1 MQAIL
6 YFRNSIL
13 STSWLN
19 LTEEMYGSKKVI
31 NNNIIKSTNDDGQD
45 ILVMGK
51 GIGFKKAIGDEID
64 AQSIEQI
71 YTSHTDVTTNKL
83 TQLLSN
89 VRLEHLQVAN
99 EIIGFA
105 KVSLGKKLNENIYLT
120 LTDHIDY
127 AIERHAGGL
136 PVSNA
141 LLWEIKRFYNHE
153 YLIGKEALSMI
164 QNRLGVSLP
173 EDEAGFIALHI
184 VNAELDLSQVN
195 QVSEMMKIIQTIV
208 NIVKYH
214 YKTDLDEYTLHYE
227 RFITHLKFFV
237 QRLFSGVELDKD
249 KDEGFLF
256 MLKDKYQAE
265 YLCALKIREY
275 IAKEFDRELKED
287 EMIYL
292 TIHIRRI
299 TNN

>member
-1 MQAIL
+1 M
-6 YFRNSIL
+6 
-13 STSWLN
+13 
-19 LTEEMYGSKKVI
+19 EVKKVI
-31 NNNIIKSTNDDGQD
+31 NNNIIKSLDADGLEV
-45 ILVMGK
+45 LVMGK
-51 GIGFKKAIGDEID
+51 GIGFKKNIGDVID
-64 AQSIEQI
+64 DTLIEKV
-71 YTSHTDVTTNKL
+71 YTSNADLNTNKL
-83 TQLLSN
+83 TQLLAN

-127 AIERHAGGL
+127 AIERHNSGL
-136 PVSNA
+136 PVRNA

-153 YLIGKEALSMI
+153 YLIGKEALNMI
-164 QNRLGVSLP
+164 SNRLDIVLP

-184 VNAELDLSQVN
+184 VNAELDLSQVS
-195 QVSEMMKIIQTIV
+195 QVSEMTKVIQKII

-214 YKTDLDEYTLHYE
+214 YKTDLDEYTLNYE

-237 QRLFSGVELDKD
+237 QRLFSGIELDKD

-256 MLKDKYQAE
+256 MLKEKYQEE

-275 IAKEFDRELKED
+275 ISKEFGRDLQED

>member
-1 MQAIL
+1 M
-6 YFRNSIL
+6 
-13 STSWLN
+13 
-19 LTEEMYGSKKVI
+19 EVKKVI
-31 NNNIIKSTNDDGQD
+31 NNNIVKSLDADGHEV
-45 ILVMGK
+45 LVMGK
-51 GIGFKKAIGDEID
+51 GIGFKKNIGDV
-64 AQSIEQI
+64 IEDSLIEKI
-71 YTSHTDVTTNKL
+71 YTSNADLNTNKL
-83 TQLLSN
+83 TQLLAN

-127 AIERHAGGL
+127 AIERQNSGL
-136 PVSNA
+136 PVRNA

-153 YLIGKEALSMI
+153 YLIGKEALTIIS
-164 QNRLGVSLP
+164 NRLDIVLP

-184 VNAELDLSQVN
+184 VNAELDLSQVS
-195 QVSEMMKIIQTIV
+195 QVSEMTKVIQKII

-214 YKTDLDEYTLHYE
+214 YKTDLDEYTLNYE

-237 QRLFSGVELDKD
+237 QRIFSGIELDKD

-256 MLKDKYQAE
+256 MLKEKYQEE

-275 IAKEFDRELKED
+275 IGKEFGRELQED

>member
-13 STSWLN
+13 SASWLN

-164 QNRLGVSLP
+164 HNRLGISLP

-275 IAKEFDRELKED
+275 IAKEFDLELKED

>member
-1 MQAIL
+1 MKV
-6 YFRNSIL
+6 
-13 STSWLN
+13 
-19 LTEEMYGSKKVI
+19 KKVI
-31 NNNIIKSTNDDGQD
+31 NNNIVKSLDADNNEV
-45 ILVMGK
+45 LVMGK
-51 GIGFKKAIGDEID
+51 GIGFKKNVGDV
-64 AQSIEQI
+64 IEDVLVEKV
-71 YTSHTDVTTNKL
+71 YTSNPDLNTNKL

-127 AIERHAGGL
+127 AIERHNSGL
-136 PVSNA
+136 PVRNA

-153 YLIGKEALSMI
+153 YLIGKEALNIIS
-164 QNRLGVSLP
+164 NRLNISLP

-184 VNAELDLSQVN
+184 VNAELDLSQVS
-195 QVSEMMKIIQTIV
+195 QVSEMTKVIQKII

-214 YKTDLDEYTLHYE
+214 YKTDLDEYTLNYE

-237 QRLFSGVELDKD
+237 QRLFSGIELDKD

-256 MLKDKYQAE
+256 MLKEKYQEE

-275 IAKEFDRELKED
+275 IGKEFDRDLQED

>member
-1 MQAIL
+1 M
-6 YFRNSIL
+6 
-13 STSWLN
+13 
-19 LTEEMYGSKKVI
+19 EVKKVI
-31 NNNIIKSTNDDGQD
+31 NNNIVKSLDVDGHEV
-45 ILVMGK
+45 LVMGK
-51 GIGFKKAIGDEID
+51 GIGFKKSVGDTID
-64 AQSIEQI
+64 DTLVEKV
-71 YTSHTDVTTNKL
+71 YTSNADSNTNKL
-83 TQLLSN
+83 TRLLSN

-127 AIERHAGGL
+127 AIERHNSGL
-136 PVSNA
+136 PVRNA

-153 YLIGKEALSMI
+153 YLIGKEALNMI
-164 QNRLGVSLP
+164 SNRLDILLP

-184 VNAELDLSQVN
+184 VNAELDLSQVS
-195 QVSEMMKIIQTIV
+195 QVSEMTKIIQKII
-208 NIVKYH
+208 NIVRYH
-214 YKTDLDEYTLHYE
+214 YKTDLDEYTLNYE

-237 QRLFSGVELDKD
+237 QRIFSGIELDKD

-256 MLKDKYQAE
+256 MLKEKYQEE

-275 IAKEFDRELKED
+275 IGKEFGRDLQED

>member
-1 MQAIL
+1 M
-6 YFRNSIL
+6 
-13 STSWLN
+13 
-19 LTEEMYGSKKVI
+19 EVKKVI
-31 NNNIIKSTNDDGQD
+31 NNNIVKSLDADGHEV
-45 ILVMGK
+45 LVMGK
-51 GIGFKKAIGDEID
+51 GIGFKKTIGDVID
-64 AQSIEQI
+64 DALVEKV
-71 YTSHTDVTTNKL
+71 YTSNADISTNKL

-127 AIERHAGGL
+127 AIERHNNGL
-136 PVSNA
+136 PVRNA

-153 YLIGKEALSMI
+153 YLIGKEALNMI
-164 QNRLGVSLP
+164 SNRLNIVLP

-184 VNAELDLSQVN
+184 VNAELDLSQVS
-195 QVSEMMKIIQTIV
+195 QVSEMTKVIQKII

-214 YKTDLDEYTLHYE
+214 YKTDLDEYTLNYE

-237 QRLFSGVELDKD
+237 QRLFSGIELDKD

-256 MLKDKYQAE
+256 MLKEKYQEE

-275 IAKEFDRELKED
+275 IGKEFGRDLQED

>member
-1 MQAIL
+1 M
-6 YFRNSIL
+6 
-13 STSWLN
+13 
-19 LTEEMYGSKKVI
+19 EVKKVI
-31 NNNIIKSTNDDGQD
+31 NNNIVKSLDADNHEV
-45 ILVMGK
+45 LVMGK
-51 GIGFKKAIGDEID
+51 GIGFKKNVGDTID
-64 AQSIEQI
+64 DALVEKI
-71 YTSHTDVTTNKL
+71 YTSNADLNTNKL

-127 AIERHAGGL
+127 AIERHKNGL
-136 PVSNA
+136 PVRNA

-153 YLIGKEALSMI
+153 YLIGKEALNMI
-164 QNRLGVSLP
+164 SNRLNITLP

-184 VNAELDLSQVN
+184 VNAELDLSQVS
-195 QVSEMMKIIQTIV
+195 QVSEMTKVIQKII

-214 YKTDLDEYTLHYE
+214 YKTDLDEYTLNYE

-237 QRLFSGVELDKD
+237 QRLFSGIELDKD

-256 MLKDKYQAE
+256 MLKEKYQEE

-275 IAKEFDRELKED
+275 IGREFGRDLQED

>member
-1 MQAIL
+1 M
-6 YFRNSIL
+6 
-13 STSWLN
+13 
-19 LTEEMYGSKKVI
+19 EVKKVI
-31 NNNIIKSTNDDGQD
+31 NNNIVKSLNADGHEV
-45 ILVMGK
+45 LVMGK
-51 GIGFKKAIGDEID
+51 GIGFKKNVGDLID
-64 AQSIEQI
+64 DSLIEKV
-71 YTSHTDVTTNKL
+71 YTSNADLSTNKL

-127 AIERHAGGL
+127 AIERHNNGL
-136 PVSNA
+136 PVRNA

-153 YLIGKEALSMI
+153 YLIGKEALNMI
-164 QNRLGVSLP
+164 SNRLDIVLP

-184 VNAELDLSQVN
+184 VNAELDLSQVS
-195 QVSEMMKIIQTIV
+195 QVSEMTKVIQKII

-214 YKTDLDEYTLHYE
+214 YKTDLDEYTLNYE

-237 QRLFSGVELDKD
+237 QRLFSGIELDKD

-256 MLKDKYQAE
+256 MLKEKYQEE

-275 IAKEFDRELKED
+275 ISKEFGRDLQED

>member
-13 STSWLN
+13 SASWLN

-51 GIGFKKAIGDEID
+51 GIGFKKAIGDDID
-64 AQSIEQI
+64 TQSIEQI

>member
-1 MQAIL
+1 M
-6 YFRNSIL
+6 
-13 STSWLN
+13 
-19 LTEEMYGSKKVI
+19 EVKKVI
-31 NNNIIKSTNDDGQD
+31 NNNIVKSLNVDGQEV
-45 ILVMGK
+45 LVMGK
-51 GIGFKKAIGDEID
+51 GIGFKKNVGDLID
-64 AQSIEQI
+64 DTQIEKV
-71 YTSHTDVTTNKL
+71 YTSNQDLTANKL
-83 TQLLSN
+83 AQLLSN

-105 KVSLGKKLNENIYLT
+105 KISLGKKLNENIYLT

-127 AIERHAGGL
+127 AIERHNNGL
-136 PVSNA
+136 PVRNA

-153 YLIGKEALSMI
+153 YLIGKEALNIIS
-164 QNRLGVSLP
+164 NRLGIILP

-184 VNAELDLSQVN
+184 VNAELDLSQVS
-195 QVSEMMKIIQTIV
+195 QVSEMTKIIQKII
-208 NIVKYH
+208 NIIKYH
-214 YKTDLDEYTLHYE
+214 YKTDLDEYSLNYE

-237 QRLFSGVELDKD
+237 QRLFSGIELDKD

-256 MLKDKYQAE
+256 MLKEKYQEE

-275 IAKEFDRELKED
+275 IGKEFGRELKED

>member
-1 MQAIL
+1 M
-6 YFRNSIL
+6 
-13 STSWLN
+13 
-19 LTEEMYGSKKVI
+19 EVKKVI
-31 NNNIIKSTNDDGQD
+31 NNNIVKSLNADGHEV
-45 ILVMGK
+45 LVMGK
-51 GIGFKKAIGDEID
+51 GIGFKKNVGDFID
-64 AQSIEQI
+64 DRLIEKV
-71 YTSHTDVTTNKL
+71 YTSNADLSTNKL

-127 AIERHAGGL
+127 AIERHNSGL
-136 PVSNA
+136 PVRNA

-153 YLIGKEALSMI
+153 YLIGKEALNMI
-164 QNRLGVSLP
+164 SNRLDIVLP

-184 VNAELDLSQVN
+184 VNAELDLSQVS
-195 QVSEMMKIIQTIV
+195 QVSEMTKVIQKII

-214 YKTDLDEYTLHYE
+214 YKTDLDEYTLNYE

-237 QRLFSGVELDKD
+237 QRLFSGIELDKD

-256 MLKDKYQAE
+256 MLKEKYQEE

-275 IAKEFDRELKED
+275 ISKEFGRDLQED

>member
-13 STSWLN
+13 SASWLN

-51 GIGFKKAIGDEID
+51 GIGFKKAIGDDID
-64 AQSIEQI
+64 AQAIEQI

-265 YLCALKIREY
+265 YL
-275 IAKEFDRELKED
+275 
-287 EMIYL
+287 
-292 TIHIRRI
+292 
-299 TNN
+299 

>member
-1 MQAIL
+1 M
-6 YFRNSIL
+6 
-13 STSWLN
+13 
-19 LTEEMYGSKKVI
+19 EVKKVI
-31 NNNIIKSTNDDGQD
+31 NNNIVKSLNTDGHEV
-45 ILVMGK
+45 LVMGK
-51 GIGFKKAIGDEID
+51 GIGFKKNVGDAIDDGL
-64 AQSIEQI
+64 IEKI
-71 YTSHTDVTTNKL
+71 YTSNADLTTNKL

-127 AIERHAGGL
+127 AIERHNNGL
-136 PVSNA
+136 PVQNA

-153 YLIGKEALSMI
+153 YLIGKEALTIIS
-164 QNRLGVSLP
+164 NRLSISLP

-184 VNAELDLSQVN
+184 VNAELDLSQVS
-195 QVSEMMKIIQTIV
+195 QVSEMTQVIQKII

-214 YKTDLDEYTLHYE
+214 YKTDLDEYTLNYE

-237 QRLFSGVELDKD
+237 QRLFSGIELDKD

-256 MLKDKYQAE
+256 MLKEKYQEE

-275 IAKEFDRELKED
+275 IGKEFDRELKED